1 MRNIN
6 KIAYSVANEIA
17 PDLKKRKN
25 FNGRGYFALV
35 LNHGSSL
42 TIGDVREIAER
53 LALTPVFIAFNMERE
68 FDKSRYFSRLF
79 NSKILLPKTKNEF
92 YNAISEC
99 EFTVSENITGAFF
112 SLLSHK
118 PSYLNAKCGV
128 CRTFI
133 AELMSMGCD
142 ENIIIPYTKN
152 RIEIIKKVRAR
163 DSDFSY
169 IINKIQNRISYE
181 IIEALRT

>member
-6 KIAYSVANEIA
+6 KLAFSVANEIA
-17 PDLKKRKN
+17 PDLKKRRN
-25 FNGRGYFALV
+25 INGRDCFALV
-35 LNHGSSL
+35 LNIGSSL
-42 TIGDVREIAER
+42 TIGDVREISER
-53 LALTPVFIAFNMERE
+53 LTLTPVFIAFNTELE
-68 FDKSRYFSRLF
+68 FDKSRNFSRF
-79 NSKILLPKTKNEF
+79 FDSKILIPKTKKEF
-92 YNAISEC
+92 YDAISEC
-99 EFTVSENITGAFF
+99 EFTVSENIAGAYF

-118 PSYLNAKCGV
+118 TSYLNAKCGV

-133 AELMSMGCD
+133 AELISMGCS
-142 ENIIIPYTKN
+142 ENIILPYTKN
-152 RIEIIKKVRAR
+152 RTDIIKKVRAR